1 MEFSKY
7 KSIILPQAEQDID
20 ETLNY
25 ISNELCSPQS
35 AKNLF
40 NNILNVIEQ
49 ISLFPHSMPTIKSK
63 KIPNCEQYRW
73 TSVKNFLL
81 FYKIVE
87 EDKEIRIMAFLYGK
101 SNIIARLSKK
111 L

>member
-1 MEFSKY
+1 MESCKY
-7 KSIILPQAEQDID
+7 KSIILPQAGQDID

-25 ISNELCSPQS
+25 ISNELCSPQA

-40 NNILNVIEQ
+40 SEILKAVEQ
-49 ISLFPHSMPTIKSK
+49 ISSFPYAMPEIKNKEISK
-63 KIPNCEQYRW
+63 NGEYRW

-81 FYKIVE
+81 VYKIVE

-101 SNIIARLSKK
+101 SDIITRLTKRF
-111 L
+111 